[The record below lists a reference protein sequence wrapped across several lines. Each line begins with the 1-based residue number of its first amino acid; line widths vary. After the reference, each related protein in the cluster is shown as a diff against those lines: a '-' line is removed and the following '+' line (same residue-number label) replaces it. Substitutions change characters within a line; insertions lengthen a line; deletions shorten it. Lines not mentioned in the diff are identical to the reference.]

1 MTNDGKGGGAVFGFV
16 YNDVSRTYGA
26 STFLFSLFRPC
37 THIPAGACQA
47 PEKERVRFV
56 LFLFPAP
63 LSFLPT
69 KRRWKPYTCFFFGH
83 LVTKLLYT
91 PIFFFQGRTLKTI

>member
-1 MTNDGKGGGAVFGFV
+1 MTNDGKGGGAVFGFL

-26 STFLFSLFRPC
+26 NTFLFSLFRPC

-63 LSFLPT
+63 PFILAFKTALET
-69 KRRWKPYTCFFFGH
+69 IHLFFFGH

>member
-16 YNDVSRTYGA
+16 YNDVSRTCGA
-26 STFLFSLFRPC
+26 NTFLFSLFRPC

-63 LSFLPT
+63 LSLLPS
-69 KRRWKPYTCFFFGH
+69 KRRWKAYTCFFFGH
-83 LVTKLLYT
+83 LCDE
-91 PIFFFQGRTLKTI
+91 ITLHSYLCFSGADT